1 MLVDVKGKVKN
12 ITLSPNDRLIPLLEA
27 VVNSIQATR
36 PGSSSALTVTAY
48 RNNLSLSTVDHDIN
62 IIPIE
67 SFKIEDSG
75 VGFTPENYDSFKKAE
90 STFKSSLGCKGIG
103 RFTWLKAF
111 KEVEINS
118 VYVNGSEKKRINFN
132 FSLDDAEFLNEVI
145 TDESADEAITTTV
158 FLKDR

>member
-1 MLVDVKGKVKN
+1 M
-12 ITLSPNDRLIPLLEA
+12 
-27 VVNSIQATR
+27 
-36 PGSSSALTVTAY
+36 
-48 RNNLSLSTVDHDIN
+48 
-62 IIPIE
+62 
-67 SFKIEDSG
+67 
-75 VGFTPENYDSFKKAE
+75 
-90 STFKSSLGCKGIG
+90 
-103 RFTWLKAF
+103 KAF